1 MGEKISKPRRIS
13 TAAAR
18 QTASKRA
25 CSTAGSASLYGEA
38 R

>member
-1 MGEKISKPRRIS
+1 MGEKTSRPWRIS
-13 TAAAR
+13 AAAAR

-25 CSTAGSASLYGEA
+25 CSTAGSALLYGEA